1 MTFFTFACIA
11 GFRLTMIN
19 FLSHRLGF
27 TAHALGDFGL
37 SRRMPA
43 VLIVVFHMS
52 SSQIRCAVFRVLPQ

>member
-1 MTFFTFACIA
+1 MTLCILDRIA
-11 GFRLTMIN
+11 DFRLAMVDRLSLN
-19 FLSHRLGF
+19 FRL
-27 TAHALGDFGL
+27 TAHALGDPGL